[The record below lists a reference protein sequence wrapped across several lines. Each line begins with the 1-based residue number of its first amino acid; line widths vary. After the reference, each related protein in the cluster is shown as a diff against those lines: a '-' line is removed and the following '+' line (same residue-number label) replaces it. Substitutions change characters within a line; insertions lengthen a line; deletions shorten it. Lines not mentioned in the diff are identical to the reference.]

1 MKSFRQYSI
10 KTRVAP
16 AGHQPVMR
24 LIMLLVVVS
33 IGEFQ
38 RIAKPITL
46 EKINMRGNAVFG
58 LVFLTK
64 PFINTNL
71 AEDLLSV

>member
-1 MKSFRQYSI
+1 
-10 KTRVAP
+10 
-16 AGHQPVMR
+16 MR
-24 LIMLLVVVS
+24 LMMLLGVVS

-46 EKINMRGNAVFG
+46 EKINMRGNPVFG

-71 AEDLLSV
+71 TKDLLSV